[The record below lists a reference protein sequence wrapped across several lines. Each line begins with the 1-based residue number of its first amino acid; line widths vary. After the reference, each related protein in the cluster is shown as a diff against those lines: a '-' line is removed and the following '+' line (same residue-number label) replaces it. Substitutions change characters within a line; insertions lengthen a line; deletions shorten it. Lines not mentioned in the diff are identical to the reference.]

1 MEDIIT
7 QGWQMEIRDIRKV
20 QDNVWQ
26 IQTEAGLFALKRSL
40 LKEKNLRFICAAEE
54 SLPRHGFTRF
64 ARLQKTAEGEL
75 FHREDSSLFTLHQW
89 ITGQKCDF
97 DSAEHLF
104 SAAAS
109 LGDFHLRSR
118 EKTLRTL
125 SPGRS
130 NCFAQAERLQ
140 GRIREL
146 HRFYHLSLSE
156 PQNRFTRLYRFYYP
170 PFTAKA
176 INALNAL
183 LSSEYPRLAAEAKTV
198 GSFIHYDVAARNFI
212 IGKDGAYLIDF
223 DYCCGGLPLTDLMR
237 LTKRAMKKGENFE
250 KKIDAI
256 CNGYQQNR
264 KLTAAEANVLCAM
277 LLFPQKFWRLSHRYF
292 CENRERDEDFYVKKM
307 LLAAEEL
314 EKEDRWLAKLKD
326 KLEVLP

>member
-1 MEDIIT
+1 MEDIIVK
-7 QGWQMEIRDIRKV
+7 GWQMQTQEVRTL

-26 IQTEAGLFALKRSL
+26 VQTDKGVFALKRSL

-64 ARLQKTAEGEL
+64 ARLQKTATGQFYHKEEQAL
-75 FHREDSSLFTLHQW
+75 FSLHQW
-89 ITGQKCDF
+89 ISGQKCDF
-97 DSAEHLF
+97 DTEEHLF
-104 SAAAS
+104 SAATTLS
-109 LGDFHLRSR
+109 DFHLRSR
-118 EKTLRTL
+118 EKMLRSL
-125 SPGRS
+125 SPNRA
-130 NCFAQAERLQ
+130 NCFSQAERLHT
-140 GRIREL
+140 RIQEL

-156 PQNRFTRLYRFYYP
+156 PQNRFTQLYRHYYP
-170 PFTAKA
+170 SFTAKA
-176 INALNAL
+176 ITALKAL
-183 LSSEYPRLAAEAKTV
+183 LSSEYPRLAAEAAAV

-212 IGKDGAYLIDF
+212 IAKDGACLIDF

-237 LTKRAMKKGENFE
+237 LTKRSLKRGENFE

-256 CNGYQQNR
+256 CDGYQQNR
-264 KLTAAEANVLCAM
+264 KLTAAEADVLCAM

-292 CENRERDEDFYVKKM
+292 YEKRERDDAFYVKKM

-314 EKEDRWLAKLKD
+314 EKEDLWLTKLKD